1 MHCKQAD
8 SAIMK
13 LLLVQASNI
22 FDHKTDF
29 VVIMRFFL
37 NSKHFTKR
45 KHLKLFKE
53 HQFRDLGTIALASS
67 GGPRQTSEPSWTP

>member
-29 VVIMRFFL
+29 VVIMRFCFKIQNIL
-37 NSKHFTKR
+37 L

-67 GGPRQTSEPSWTP
+67 GGPRQTSEPS

>member
-29 VVIMRFFL
+29 VVIMRFCFKIQNIL
-37 NSKHFTKR
+37 
-45 KHLKLFKE
+45 LKE
-53 HQFRDLGTIALASS
+53 NT
-67 GGPRQTSEPSWTP
+67 